1 MSVRRKTR
9 SVRAVWAP
17 SFARRAVR
25 HRGVQASAAIVV
37 GLVVSFALSA
47 KIAALDQA
55 RMAWESTAM
64 VAVVTKPVEIGQPV
78 SDAVE
83 LRELPVAMVPVN
95 AASEVEPGSLAKVPL
110 HVGEVVLTQ
119 RLTNSET
126 NSLGALTVALTLPV
140 ATQVPF
146 LEAGDLV
153 DLWVVDSANFSSRR
167 VAEHVVVLAF
177 SDHDV
182 TVAVPDAQVAETTAA
197 SLRPVTLTL
206 VG

>member
-1 MSVRRKTR
+1 MGVRQKTR

-17 SFARRAVR
+17 SLARRVMR
-25 HRGVQASAAIVV
+25 HRGVQASAMIVA
-37 GLVVSFALSA
+37 GLIVSFALSA
-47 KIAALDQA
+47 KVAALDQA
-55 RMAWESTAM
+55 RLAWESTTT

-78 SDAVE
+78 AGAVE
-83 LRELPVAMVPVN
+83 LRDLPVAMVPVE

-110 HVGEVVLTQ
+110 HVGEIVLTP
-119 RLTNSET
+119 RLTNSEAD
-126 NSLGALTVALTLPV
+126 SPGAGTVALTLAV

-146 LEAGDLV
+146 LDVGDLV
-153 DLWVVDSANFSSRR
+153 DLWVVDSVNFSSRR

-182 TVAVPDAQVAETTAA
+182 TVAVPEGQVGDVAA
-197 SLRPVTLTL
+197 VSLRPVTLTL

>member
-1 MSVRRKTR
+1 
-9 SVRAVWAP
+9 
-17 SFARRAVR
+17 
-25 HRGVQASAAIVV
+25 
-37 GLVVSFALSA
+37 
-47 KIAALDQA
+47 
-55 RMAWESTAM
+55 M